1 MPRPAAPTS
10 HPTRFPVGSAAA
22 PVYGVM
28 LELGGGPEA
37 VPFEG
42 VLEVVVE
49 RLETA
54 DGGSGGAGGDE
65 EGARDEGT

>member
-22 PVYGVM
+22 PVYCEM
-28 LELGGGPEA
+28 LELGGGAEA

-42 VLEVVVE
+42 VLDVVVE
-49 RLETA
+49 RLDTA
-54 DGGSGGAGGDE
+54 GGGGGGACGDE
-65 EGARDEGT
+65 EEAGEEGT